1 MLREPFYGHYLGSF
15 QKSTVTNS
23 AENAPPLLSRPQG
36 KSDLQLICQNETWQ
50 KLNEHQQLGAL
61 KHEALHL
68 VFGHIFARG
77 SYADKVRF
85 DLAADLVVN
94 QYLEPKQL
102 TNQAM
107 TISGLNE
114 WRQEL
119 KQPPLEPNREVAYY
133 YQAIIQST
141 EELPPQWLSSVSD
154 SGRSSGNNNND
165 NTSPTFN
172 PGHEGWQ
179 VFANAAK
186 AERSLLEQ
194 QLENKL
200 SQAAQRIE
208 LDAKSRGTLPA
219 AVLHVLTRLLEKRK
233 ATVNWRRLLR
243 LFANSSR
250 RTSVKNTL
258 RRPSKRYGTT
268 PGTKIQP
275 HQRLLVAVDTSASV
289 DDKQLNI
296 FFEEI
301 DHIWRAG
308 AEITVLECDTEI
320 KQTYQ
325 YKGIAPSNVCGRGGT
340 DFNAPIA
347 YANQHRFDAII
358 YFTDGGAPAPEIS
371 SRMPLLWLL
380 HSAESEPGSK
390 FEPGHMFDELR
401 CSGRVI
407 PMSVS

>member
-15 QKSTVTNS
+15 QKSTVKNS
-23 AENAPPLLSRPQG
+23 AEKAPPLLLKPQG

-94 QYLEPKQL
+94 QYLEPRQL

-107 TISGLNE
+107 TLSGLND
-114 WRQEL
+114 WRREL

-133 YQAIIQST
+133 YQAMIQST
-141 EELPPQWLSSVSD
+141 EELPPQWLSAGNGSD
-154 SGRSSGNNNND
+154 NTD
-165 NTSPTFN
+165 NTSPAFN
-172 PGHEGWQ
+172 LGHEGWQ
-179 VFANAAK
+179 AFANTVK

-250 RTSVKNTL
+250 RTSVKKIPCVA
-258 RRPSKRYGTT
+258 RPSVTGQHRG
-268 PGTKIQP
+268 
-275 HQRLLVAVDTSASV
+275 QRFSHTSA
-289 DDKQLNI
+289 
-296 FFEEI
+296 
-301 DHIWRAG
+301 
-308 AEITVLECDTEI
+308 C
-320 KQTYQ
+320 
-325 YKGIAPSNVCGRGGT
+325 
-340 DFNAPIA
+340 
-347 YANQHRFDAII
+347 
-358 YFTDGGAPAPEIS
+358 
-371 SRMPLLWLL
+371 
-380 HSAESEPGSK
+380 
-390 FEPGHMFDELR
+390 
-401 CSGRVI
+401 
-407 PMSVS
+407 